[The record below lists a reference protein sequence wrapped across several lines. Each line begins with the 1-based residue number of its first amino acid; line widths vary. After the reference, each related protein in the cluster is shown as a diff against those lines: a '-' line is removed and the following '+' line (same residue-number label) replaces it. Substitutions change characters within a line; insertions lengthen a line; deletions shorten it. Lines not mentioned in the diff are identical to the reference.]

1 MTDPQL
7 RQASRNQVRARHL
20 DSLTHALG
28 PTIAAALAD
37 DGVVEVMANPDG
49 GLWVDRA
56 GSGRH
61 RLGELEAH
69 AAETV
74 IRLLANHMGEPC
86 GRPPDYRP
94 SVAGTLP
101 GTGERFQGVLP
112 PIVERPSFTIRKRPK
127 VIYTL
132 DDYLTDGTMT
142 PAQADEVRAA
152 ITDRKNILVAGGT
165 GSGKTTLA
173 NAILAEPA
181 FRHDRV
187 VILEDTR
194 ELQCAAEDRI
204 ELLTRQADPPVTMRD
219 LLKMTLRFRP
229 DRIVV
234 GEVRGGEALDMLKA
248 WNTGH
253 PGGVAT
259 VHANSAQDAARRVA
273 DLVAEV
279 SGVDAERLIA
289 TTIGITLFLQRS
301 RDHQQANRRTLTI
314 AHPQRLL
321 PGAERS

>member
-1 MTDPQL
+1 MNDSIHPP
-7 RQASRNQVRARHL
+7 ASRHQVRTRHL
-20 DSLTHALG
+20 DSLSHALG

-37 DGVVEVMANPDG
+37 DEVVEVMANPDG

-56 GSGRH
+56 GTGRK
-61 RLGELEAH
+61 RLGDLDPH

-86 GRPPDYRP
+86 GRDRL

-101 GTGERFQGVLP
+101 DSGERFQGVLP

-132 DDYLTDGTMT
+132 DDYLADETMT
-142 PAQADEVRAA
+142 AAQAEA
-152 ITDRKNILVAGGT
+152 IRQAIAERRNIMVAGGT

-173 NAILAEPA
+173 NAILAEPV

-204 ELLTRQADPPVTMRD
+204 ELLTKQADPAVTMRD

-253 PGGVAT
+253 PGGIAT
-259 VHANSAQDAARRVA
+259 VHANSAEDAVGRVA

-279 SGVDAERLIA
+279 SGVDAERLIRA
-289 TTIGITLFLQRS
+289 TIGVTLFLERCRETHRRRLSIAYPDRS
-301 RDHQQANRRTLTI
+301 
-314 AHPQRLL
+314 
-321 PGAERS
+321 

>member
-1 MTDPQL
+1 MTDPNL

-56 GSGRH
+56 GSGRE
-61 RLGELEAH
+61 RIGELEAH

-86 GRPPDYRP
+86 GRDRP

-132 DDYLTDGTMT
+132 DDYLADGTMT

-194 ELQCAAEDRI
+194 ELQSSAEDRI
-204 ELLTRQADPPVTMRD
+204 ELLTRQSDPAVTMRD

-259 VHANSAQDAARRVA
+259 VHANSAEDAARRIA

-279 SGVDAERLIA
+279 SGVDAQRLIA
-289 TTIGITLFLQRS
+289 TTIGITLFLQRN

-321 PGAERS
+321 LGAERSCPD

>member
-1 MTDPQL
+1 MTNTQSHTT
-7 RQASRNQVRARHL
+7 SRHQVRARHL

-37 DGVVEVMANPDG
+37 DAVVEVMANPDG
-49 GLWVDRA
+49 GLWVDKA
-56 GSGRH
+56 GTGRQ
-61 RLGELEAH
+61 RLGQIEAH

-86 GRPPDYRP
+86 GRDRP

-132 DDYLTDGTMT
+132 DDYLADGTIT
-142 PAQADEVRAA
+142 PAQAEEVRQA

-194 ELQCAAEDRI
+194 ELQCSAEDRI
-204 ELLTRQADPPVTMRD
+204 ELLTRASGGADPAVTMRD

-253 PGGVAT
+253 PGGIAT
-259 VHANSAQDAARRVA
+259 VHANSAQDAGRRIA

-289 TTIGITLFLQRS
+289 ATIGITLFLYRS
-301 RDHQQANRRTLTI
+301 REEHQTHRRKMSI
-314 AHPQRLL
+314 AYPASSEIC
-321 PGAERS
+321 G